1 MGTRDCRRRT
11 RAAFAGCVTPW
22 PVLLAACSVA
32 NLSYREVERDLD
44 ALVRVEGAGPDEKLV
59 YETDVALAPW
69 YARSYVL
76 LPLKPL
82 LMLGL
87 PATTRNKLENP
98 SEKVRELLVELAPK
112 AGDDLGRAVASTRLL
127 VRVAALDESAL
138 NRIAALDGLGCLAVA
153 HGVDLVAGLTQG
165 TRALDA
171 AADLG
176 KWRADFQDLRPAA
189 RTPPGSALAA
199 ADAERYRA
207 ALAGLGATPRSHWQ
221 DRLAVVNSL
230 DVARRD
236 EGDADLRAATTAA
249 LQQALGFAIQWSV
262 VDAMAGRESA
272 LVDVRMRAIEIIHR
286 AGGPDSVPLLLAWLV
301 SSPAAKATGE
311 PDFDSD
317 VMLQRRLIHYCG
329 QLDRARA
336 LQRVQLPGREP
347 WQAVAPVEFLA
358 QIILNDDPFTSPTV
372 LPAREALARCLG
384 RSKVGLAD
392 DLGPGSVDWVTEWY
406 AEYTRTQGAPR

>member
-1 MGTRDCRRRT
+1 
-11 RAAFAGCVTPW
+11 VTPW

-165 TRALDA
+165 TRAPNA
-171 AADLG
+171 TA
-176 KWRADFQDLRPAA
+176 RP
-189 RTPPGSALAA
+189 
-199 ADAERYRA
+199 
-207 ALAGLGATPRSHWQ
+207 W
-221 DRLAVVNSL
+221 
-230 DVARRD
+230 
-236 EGDADLRAATTAA
+236 
-249 LQQALGFAIQWSV
+249 
-262 VDAMAGRESA
+262 
-272 LVDVRMRAIEIIHR
+272 
-286 AGGPDSVPLLLAWLV
+286 
-301 SSPAAKATGE
+301 
-311 PDFDSD
+311 
-317 VMLQRRLIHYCG
+317 
-329 QLDRARA
+329 
-336 LQRVQLPGREP
+336 
-347 WQAVAPVEFLA
+347 
-358 QIILNDDPFTSPTV
+358 
-372 LPAREALARCLG
+372 
-384 RSKVGLAD
+384 
-392 DLGPGSVDWVTEWY
+392 PGSVRRRVRTGRT
-406 AEYTRTQGAPR
+406 ASRSSTRSTSRVATRATRTCARRRRRRCSRRWGSRSSGRWSTRWRVASRRWSTCACARSRSSTAPVGRTACRCCWRGSSVRLPRRPLASRTSIPT